1 MDLRVTYGMFR
12 TCVGKAE
19 TWLSSMPKLFSTLSP
34 VGKSWKKFGT
44 PEATYAGIPEPSWE
58 RMFPTSCLTSLK
70 MSRFKSSLVLVGS
83 HVDGDGVI
91 KASSSTVGAG
101 RSAMGL
107 ITDAVTSWK
116 VKRRE
121 HGMVNIFEP

>member
-1 MDLRVTYGMFR
+1 
-12 TCVGKAE
+12 
-19 TWLSSMPKLFSTLSP
+19 MPKLFCTLSP

-44 PEATYAGIPEPSWE
+44 PEATYAGIFEPSSE
-58 RMFPTSCLTSLK
+58 RTPPTSCLTSLM

-101 RSAMGL
+101 LSAMWL

-116 VKRRE
+116 VKKRE
-121 HGMVNIFEP
+121 YGTANIFVPAAWQMVLTT